1 MGKFLD
7 RRVFFRTRP
16 RVAWA
21 PFVIALSMGL
31 ACQTTPPPR
40 EVQDLEVGM
49 RPEEVSALLGE
60 PDWAQRMPT
69 PDAGASASYE
79 DVYAAPE
86 AETWVY
92 LDDFVRRRD
101 VAFFSLFSVALL
113 GMPLIVEG
121 LSSFDDETLPY
132 WATRRTSWLHFEADQ
147 LASWSFDYVSGGFGE
162 NRSTPGAEMIYDPE
176 IEAYRVAAC
185 RPEAR
190 DDEPHTEHCAH
201 YYAESAF
208 YRYDEDGWC
217 TSLGALGPWTP
228 IGVESLPYE
237 LWHHEMTAAQP
248 ILDACEE
255 SIESIEAET
264 RIEIAAL
271 EKAGKEAI
279 EQVES
284 DPQADPEQ
292 RTLAIRKVKARTH
305 AKMAGLMA
313 ASEAAIEA
321 AWKDANAE
329 ITAMQQLAALALKAK
344 GPTNTA
350 KIEAIREARQ
360 ESILERE
367 KIAIRAA
374 KGEAAAKIAEIQMLE
389 KEAIAK
395 ARTESNA
402 LRREA
407 SIKAAKA
414 DARAKVT
421 ATRHAE
427 TTAIDAV
434 KQDTKALMTSVKS
447 PQSTWANDGAGY
459 GGGTGIG
466 GFGTSPGG
474 FGGFDTGGGAGSSGG
489 FHGGGVPSVKGGGG
503 KTKPSK

>member
-7 RRVFFRTRP
+7 RRVFFRP
-16 RVAWA
+16 SSCVAWA
-21 PFVIALSMGL
+21 PFVIALSVVL
-31 ACQTTPPPR
+31 ACQTTPPPP
-40 EVQDLEVGM
+40 EVHDLEIGM
-49 RPEEVSALLGE
+49 RTEEVSALLGE

-69 PDAGASASYE
+69 PDADASASSE

-92 LDDFVRRRD
+92 LDDFVRARD
-101 VAFFSLFSVALL
+101 VAGFSLFSIALL

-121 LSSFDDETLPY
+121 FSSSDEETLPS
-132 WATRRTSWLHFEADQ
+132 WVTRRTSWLHFEDDQ
-147 LASWSFDYVSGGFGE
+147 LASWSFDYVRGFGE
-162 NRSTPGAEMIYDPE
+162 NRSTRGAEMVYDPQ

-185 RPEAR
+185 RPAR
-190 DDEPHTEHCAH
+190 KDEPQEEHCAH

-228 IGVESLPYE
+228 IGVESLPYN
-237 LWHHEMTAAQP
+237 LWHHEMTSAQP
-248 ILDACEE
+248 ILNACEA

-264 RIEIAAL
+264 RIEIASL
-271 EKAGKEAI
+271 EKAEKEAI
-279 EQVES
+279 ERVES
-284 DPQADPEQ
+284 DVDVDAEQ
-292 RTLAIRKVKARTH
+292 RTLAIQEAKARTH
-305 AKMAGLMA
+305 TKIAGLMA
-313 ASEAAIEA
+313 ASEAAIDA

-329 ITAMQQLAALALKAK
+329 IAAMQELVTLALKAK
-344 GPTNTA
+344 APTAAA

-395 ARTESNA
+395 ARSEPNA
-402 LRREA
+402 LKRDA

-414 DARAKVT
+414 DAHVKVT
-421 ATRHAE
+421 ATRQAE
-427 TTAIDAV
+427 TTAIEAA
-434 KQDTKALMTSVKS
+434 KQDAKATLNSVKS
-447 PQSTWANDGAGY
+447 PQPIWAGDGGGY
-459 GGGTGIG
+459 GGGSGIG
-466 GFGTSPGG
+466 GFGTGPGG

-489 FHGGGVPSVKGGGG
+489 LSGGGAPSVKGGGG

>member
-7 RRVFFRTRP
+7 RRVFFRP
-16 RVAWA
+16 SSCVAWA
-21 PFVIALSMGL
+21 PFVIGLSVVL
-31 ACQTTPPPR
+31 ACQTTPPPP
-40 EVQDLEVGM
+40 EVHDLEIGM
-49 RPEEVSALLGE
+49 RTEEVSALLGE

-69 PDAGASASYE
+69 PDAGASASSE

-121 LSSFDDETLPY
+121 VSSFDDETLPY
-132 WATRRTSWLHFEADQ
+132 WATRRTSWLHFEGDQ
-147 LASWSFDYVSGGFGE
+147 LASWSFDYVSGGFRE
-162 NRSTPGAEMIYDPE
+162 DRETPGAEMIYDPE

-185 RPEAR
+185 RPEAQER
-190 DDEPHTEHCAH
+190 EPHAEHCAH

-228 IGVESLPYE
+228 IGVESLPYN

-248 ILDACEE
+248 ILNACEE

-264 RIEIAAL
+264 RTEIAAL
-271 EKAGKEAI
+271 EKAEKEAI
-279 EQVES
+279 DRVES
-284 DPQADPEQ
+284 DPTADAEQ
-292 RTLAIRKVKARTH
+292 RTLAVREAKATTDEKV
-305 AKMAGLMA
+305 AGLMTVR
-313 ASEAAIEA
+313 EAAIDA

-329 ITAMQQLAALALKAK
+329 IAAMQQLATLALKAK
-344 GPTNTA
+344 APTAAA
-350 KIEAIREARQ
+350 KIEAIREARE

-367 KIAIRAA
+367 KSAIRAA
-374 KGEAAAKIAEIQMLE
+374 KGEAAAKIAKIQMLE

-402 LRREA
+402 LKREA

-414 DARAKVT
+414 DAHAKVT

-427 TTAIDAV
+427 TTAIEAV
-434 KQDTKALMTSVKS
+434 KQDTKALLTSVKS
-447 PQSTWANDGAGY
+447 PQPTWAGDGGGY
-459 GGGTGIG
+459 GGGPGIG
-466 GFGTSPGG
+466 GFGTGPGG

-489 FHGGGVPSVKGGGG
+489 SHGGGVPSVKGGGG
-503 KTKPSK
+503 KTKRSK